1 MNQSVN
7 RATEPLKD
15 DVGENMSTNNDASMM
30 IKNLAEEAD
39 VDITEGDEVEE
50 ALVETALSEMVNEA
64 LR

>member
-1 MNQSVN
+1 
-7 RATEPLKD
+7 
-15 DVGENMSTNNDASMM
+15 MSTNNDASMM

>member
-7 RATEPLKD
+7 RATEPPKY

-39 VDITEGDEVEE
+39 IDTTEGDEVEE